1 MRQLALFSVYSV
13 LTLGASAQQVS
24 LLQQAEQ
31 EVSRVVERALP
42 AVVTIEAR
50 LSGRP
55 VRSSGFVIDSS
66 GLIVCSADGVRA
78 QPQVSVYLTGGG
90 AFSANVI
97 GVDNITGIALLRVR
111 PEVRAELTALRWGD
125 SERTPLGA
133 TAILIG
139 NRGGL
144 QGSVTVG
151 TLGGKDR
158 VGVRADNQR
167 TVLVL
172 QFNGTVG
179 SGEPGAPLL
188 DSQGRVIGVMIAQL
202 AYVDG
207 MQVPPTAIT
216 GFAVPSEIAQR
227 VVNELRTKGRAEHAW
242 LGVAYGVA
250 PQGVFVQSVMPNSPA
265 QQAGLQVGD
274 LIEQFGD
281 KPIRTVADITRE
293 LYRAQ
298 PNQRVNIT
306 IRREGQ
312 RLTLPV
318 TLGKQSL

>member
-1 MRQLALFSVYSV
+1 MRQLALFSLCCV
-13 LTLGASAQQVS
+13 LAWTGAASQVS
-24 LLQQAEQ
+24 LLQQADQ

-42 AVVTIEAR
+42 AVVTVEAR
-50 LSGRP
+50 QSGRF
-55 VRSSGFVIDSS
+55 VRSSGFVIDAS
-66 GLIVCSADGVRA
+66 GLIVCSAEGVRA
-78 QPQVSVYLTGGG
+78 QPQVSVYLAGGG
-90 AFSANVI
+90 AFPAKVL
-97 GVDNITGIALLRVR
+97 GVDNITGIAVLHLR
-111 PEVRAELTALRWGD
+111 PEVRTELTALRWGD

-151 TLGGKDR
+151 TLGGKNR
-158 VGVRADNQR
+158 VGVRTDNQR

-188 DSQGRVIGVMIAQL
+188 DSQGRVIGVMIAEL

-207 MQVPPTAIT
+207 VQVPPTTVT

-242 LGVAYGVA
+242 LGVAYGIT
-250 PQGVFVQSVMPNSPA
+250 PQGVLVRSVAPNSPA
-265 QQAGLQVGD
+265 QQAGLQAGD

>member
-1 MRQLALFSVYSV
+1 MRWLALFSVFCGLLASV
-13 LTLGASAQQVS
+13 WAQQPS
-24 LLQQAEQ
+24 LLQIAEQ

-50 LSGRP
+50 LGGRP
-55 VRSSGFVIDSS
+55 VRSSGFIIDPS

-78 QPQVSVYLTGGG
+78 QSQVSVYLTNGGVLN
-90 AFSANVI
+90 ANVL
-97 GVDNITGIALLRVR
+97 GADNITGIALLRVR
-111 PEVRAELTALRWGD
+111 SEVRLELTALRWGD

-144 QGSVTVG
+144 QGSVTIG

-188 DSQGRVIGVMIAQL
+188 DSQGRVIGVMIAEL

-207 MQVPPTAIT
+207 MQVAPLGVT

-242 LGVAYGVA
+242 LGVSYGVT
-250 PQGVFVQSVMPNSPA
+250 PQGVFVQAIMPGSPA

-274 LIEQFGD
+274 LIEQFGE